1 MVAETLPAV
10 MSAEEF
16 SVWALEPDQRDRRW
30 ELVRGRVVE
39 VPPPSW
45 CHGTV
50 CFLIAHVLGEYV
62 FRRGAGLVSTNDT
75 GVLVERDPDTLRGA
89 DLLLFLEAPRLADLP
104 QYVSEPPN
112 LVVEV
117 VSPSDRVGR
126 TNLRVSQYL
135 RMGVGLVWLVDPEDR
150 TVSVYHAEEPHQVL
164 CESDVLTG
172 NSVLPEFSCQVAD
185 LFRLP
190 GQP

>member
-16 SVWALEPDQRDRRW
+16 SVWALEPDQRDRPW

-39 VPPPSW
+39 VPPPSL

-62 FRRGAGLVSTNDT
+62 FRRGAGLVRTNDT
-75 GVLVERDPDTLRGA
+75 GVL
-89 DLLLFLEAPRLADLP
+89 
-104 QYVSEPPN
+104 SEPPN

-135 RMGVGLVWLVDPEDR
+135 QMGVGLVWLVDPEDR
-150 TVSVYHAEEPHQVL
+150 TVSVYQAEEQHRVL
-164 CESDVLTG
+164 DESDELTG
-172 NSVLPEFSCQVAD
+172 NGVLPELSCQVAD

-190 GQP
+190 GQPRSI